1 MENFKLLQLV
11 PSMHSG
17 GVEQGTIDLANFLSE
32 KNFLNYIASSGGRLL
47 NNLKHKNTQ
56 HIDLPLNSKFFFK

>member
-17 GVEQGTIDLANFLSE
+17 GVEQGAIDLANFLSE
-32 KNFLNYIASSGGRLL
+32 KNFFFTR
-47 NNLKHKNTQ
+47 
-56 HIDLPLNSKFFFK
+56 KFFG